1 MNRNTDIFKRYTQM
15 KFTILSDVLRD
26 HLQVVGRVVSSK
38 NSLAIME
45 FALFEVQGDTLSLTA
60 TDGETRIVTRVSLV
74 NKEGGDMNFCVRV
87 RQLLEPLREIPNQ
100 LIEFDLTDDNELEAK
115 YNNGYFSFPV
125 ISGSD
130 FPSVEPYGDDKL
142 AIEMPLT
149 NFLEGLE
156 NTLYATSTDDVRPI
170 MTGVHM
176 DIRPEHITFV
186 GTNGFLLA
194 YYRHSMLD
202 LGVEEQYRLTLQ
214 RKPAQLLSQVLQKK
228 DDEELQMEF
237 YPNYALF
244 QTSSVEL
251 QCRLLEGKYP
261 NYETVIPKDN
271 DKVLE
276 ADRLQLLAATRRV
289 AVFANKGMDLVSFD
303 FAPTQLTLKASDI
316 DFSTKAEEVLPVS
329 FSYTEARFS
338 FRSEHLIQI
347 LGVIP
352 SKDVIMKIGDASRA
366 ALISPVGGEAGV
378 EVVVAVMPFV
388 YS

>member
-1 MNRNTDIFKRYTQM
+1 M

-26 HLQVVGRVVSSK
+26 HLQVVGRVVNSK
-38 NSLAIME
+38 NTLAIME
-45 FALFEVQGDTLSLTA
+45 FALFEVSGDSLSLTA
-60 TDGETRIVTRVSLV
+60 TDGETRIVTRFPL
-74 NKEGGDMNFCVRV
+74 NAKEGEDMSFCVRV
-87 RQLLEPLREIPNQ
+87 RQLLEPLKEIPNQ
-100 LIEFDLTDDNELEAK
+100 VIEFKLSEDNELEAK
-115 YNNGYFSFPV
+115 YNNGHFSFPV
-125 ISGSD
+125 VQGAD
-130 FPSVEPYGDDKL
+130 FPSVESLGDDKL
-142 AIEMPLT
+142 EIKMPVT

-170 MTGVHM
+170 MTGVHL

-202 LGVEEQYRLTLQ
+202 LGVTEPYKITLQ
-214 RKPAQLLSQVLQKK
+214 RKPAQLLSQVFQKK
-228 DDEELQMEF
+228 DDEIVEIEL
-237 YPNYALF
+237 YPNFALF
-244 QTSSVEL
+244 RTPGVEL

-261 NYETVIPKDN
+261 NYETVIPKEN
-271 DKVLE
+271 DKTLE

-289 AVFANKGMDLVSFD
+289 SVFANKGMDLVSFD

-329 FSYTEARFS
+329 FSSTEARFS

-347 LGVIP
+347 LGVMP
-352 SKDVIMKIGDASRA
+352 SKEIVMKIGDASRA
-366 ALISPVGGEAGV
+366 ALISPIESEAGV
-378 EVVVAVMPFV
+378 EIVIAVMPFV

>member
-1 MNRNTDIFKRYTQM
+1 M

-45 FALFEVQGDTLSLTA
+45 FALFEVKGDTLSLTA
-60 TDGETRIVTRVSLV
+60 TDGDTRIVTRFALMS
-74 NKEGGDMNFCVRV
+74 KEGEDMSFCVRV

-100 LIEFDLTDDNELEAK
+100 VIEFTLNEDHELEAK
-115 YNNGYFSFPV
+115 YNNGHFSFPV
-125 ISGSD
+125 VQGAD
-130 FPSVEPYGDDKL
+130 FPSVDSLGDDKL
-142 AIEMPLT
+142 AITMPVS

-156 NTLYATSTDDVRPI
+156 NTLYATSSDDVRPI

-176 DIRPEHITFV
+176 DVRPEHITFV

-202 LGVEEQYRLTLQ
+202 LGVAEQYKLTLQ

-228 DDEELQMEF
+228 EDEVVEMEF
-237 YPNYALF
+237 FPNFALF
-244 QTSSVEL
+244 RTSSIEL

-271 DKVLE
+271 DKILE

-289 AVFANKGMDLVSFD
+289 SVFANKGMDLVSFD

-347 LGVIP
+347 LGVMP
-352 SKDVIMKIGDASRA
+352 SKEVVMKIGDASRA
-366 ALISPVGGEAGV
+366 ALISPMEGEAGV
-378 EVVVAVMPFV
+378 EIVVAVMPFV

>member
-1 MNRNTDIFKRYTQM
+1 M

-26 HLQVVGRVVSSK
+26 HLQVVGRVVSGK

-45 FALFEVQGDTLSLTA
+45 FALFEVKGDTLSLTA
-60 TDGETRIVTRVSLV
+60 TDGDTRIVTHFALMSR
-74 NKEGGDMNFCVRV
+74 EGEDMSFCARV

-100 LIEFDLTDDNELEAK
+100 VIEFTLNEDHELEAK
-115 YNNGYFSFPV
+115 YNNGFFSFPV
-125 ISGSD
+125 IQGAD
-130 FPSVEPYGDDKL
+130 FPSVESLGSDKL
-142 AIEMPLT
+142 EIKMPVT

-156 NTLYATSTDDVRPI
+156 NTLYATSSDDVRPI
-170 MTGVHM
+170 MTGVHI

-202 LGVEEQYRLTLQ
+202 LGVAEQYRLTLQ

-228 DDEELQMEF
+228 DDEVVEMEF
-237 YPNYALF
+237 YPNFALF
-244 QTSSVEL
+244 RSSSVEL

-271 DKVLE
+271 DKTLE
-276 ADRLQLLAATRRV
+276 ADRLQMLAATRRV
-289 AVFANKGMDLVSFD
+289 SVFANKGMDLVSFD
-303 FAPTQLTLKASDI
+303 FSPTQLTLKASDI
-316 DFSTKAEEVLPVS
+316 DFSTKAEEVMPVS

-347 LGVIP
+347 LSVMP
-352 SKDVIMKIGDASRA
+352 SKEIVMKIGDASRA

-378 EVVVAVMPFV
+378 EIVVAVMPFV